1 MVCWQ
6 ITRLMRRC
14 LRWVGSTDRVPA
26 MNARQRAVALAA
38 VLQLCNDVGTEIA
51 RHVVVA
57 VRQSATIDWNLKEC
71 AQAEV
76 RSKIRSLLARNDCP
90 PDHEAKTPE
99 LGLQQAEL
107 FASGE
112 VA

>member
-1 MVCWQ
+1 
-6 ITRLMRRC
+6 
-14 LRWVGSTDRVPA
+14 
-26 MNARQRAVALAA
+26 MNARQRAVGLAA
-38 VLQLCNDVGTEIA
+38 VLQLCNNVLTEIA

-57 VRQSATIDWNLKEC
+57 VRQSATIDLNLKEC

-76 RSKIRSLLARNDCP
+76 RSAIRSLLARNDCP
-90 PDHEAKTPE
+90 PDHEAQTPE
-99 LGLQQAEL
+99 LGLQQAEP